1 MVIRR
6 HEYAI
11 YIVIYGDE
19 QERIINTDSLV
30 YNKES
35 QINSHNSTWHYSR
48 YCTKKYSSVSA
59 YDNQQTSHAANKTHT
74 HTYYGLETR
83 QYCKTRK
90 YLSAA

>member
-35 QINSHNSTWHYSR
+35 HRLIHTTAHDTTPVIAQKSTAVYQHMTTNRHHMQQIKH
-48 YCTKKYSSVSA
+48 
-59 YDNQQTSHAANKTHT
+59 THT
-74 HTYYGLETR
+74 HIM
-83 QYCKTRK
+83 
-90 YLSAA
+90 A

>member
-35 QINSHNSTWHYSR
+35 QINSHNST
-48 YCTKKYSSVSA
+48 
-59 YDNQQTSHAANKTHT
+59 
-74 HTYYGLETR
+74 
-83 QYCKTRK
+83 
-90 YLSAA
+90 